1 MNIYK
6 IAGWVGVAIA
16 IVSLFVTVPY
26 GAPLMAI
33 AGAVVGYSVAAEHNV
48 RVIVSAVAFGALAHT
63 FDGIPAVGIYIGA
76 FIANVGVVVAGAA
89 ILIILRNMINRLMP

>member
-63 FDGIPAVGIYIGA
+63 FDGIPAVGIYIGG
-76 FIANVGVVVAGAA
+76 FIANIGVVVAGAA